1 MFQRRVAHGYGRRAA
16 RGRLVAGRVRAI
28 QGCPACRSR
37 SIRPPSARPEGAA
50 SRGELAGTDAPFRGR
65 DIAPA
70 GIGPV
75 RLRIDGAGGCCG
87 RGGIGFSGLPS
98 RTHRAGGLGEGA
110 APAAPPPEAPAPSS
124 SPPSRPRRDPHKHD
138 QRGSRRAPLPIVSTT
153 LPVRPAFWAPSSRR
167 SGASTVSALT
177 APLSSCCRTPRSQR
191 AATAR
196 PCRPPLPAAP
206 PPGGSGRSPGTPRSS
221 V

>member
-1 MFQRRVAHGYGRRAA
+1 MFQRRVVHGYGRRAA
-16 RGRLVAGRVRAI
+16 RGRLVAGRVPAI

-37 SIRPPSARPEGAA
+37 SIRPPSAHPEGAA
-50 SRGELAGTDAPFRGR
+50 SRGELVETDAPLRGR

-87 RGGIGFSGLPS
+87 RGGTRFSGLPS

-124 SPPSRPRRDPHKHD
+124 SPPSCPRRDPHKHD
-138 QRGSRRAPLPIVSTT
+138 QRGRRRAPLPIVSTT
-153 LPVRPAFWAPSSRR
+153 PRSGPPSSRR
-167 SGASTVSALT
+167 SGASTIVAST

-206 PPGGSGRSPGTPRSS
+206 PPGGSGRSPRTPRSS